1 MKLLTALLLS
11 STLFHAGV
19 AFAGTI
25 HGSCHSDNKD
35 SRIFAVA
42 YVAAIIDLKGDETTS
57 DGQKVYQMPALDYSQ
72 AFDAV
77 CAEID
82 KRPEWWERPSRE
94 AVIVAVDALWRRRK
108 D

>member
-1 MKLLTALLLS
+1 MTIKAILTTLLLT
-11 STLFHAGV
+11 STL
-19 AFAGTI
+19 AFAGV
-25 HGSCHSDNKD
+25 HGSCHSDTKD

-82 KRPEWWERPSRE
+82 KRPELWERPSRE